1 MGSTAILP
9 TPQEREG
16 GENEGGGWKRR
27 VEEERGW
34 GNEGG
39 KERGGRDDLI
49 NGFCK
54 IVLCL
59 VPMALGI
66 LPMTKLD

>member
-16 GENEGGGWKRR
+16 GENEGGGWKWS
-27 VEEERGW
+27 VDGEEE

-39 KERGGRDDLI
+39 K
-49 NGFCK
+49 
-54 IVLCL
+54 
-59 VPMALGI
+59 
-66 LPMTKLD
+66 

>member
-1 MGSTAILP
+1 M
-9 TPQEREG
+9 
-16 GENEGGGWKRR
+16 
-27 VEEERGW
+27 EEECGW
-34 GNEGG
+34 GEEGNEGG
-39 KERGGRDDLI
+39 KVRGGRDDVI

-54 IVLCL
+54 VVLCL

>member
-16 GENEGGGWKRR
+16 GENEGGGWKWS
-27 VEEERGW
+27 VDGEEE

-39 KERGGRDDLI
+39 KERGGRDDVI

-54 IVLCL
+54 VVLCL

-66 LPMTKLD
+66 LLVTRLD

>member
-1 MGSTAILP
+1 M
-9 TPQEREG
+9 
-16 GENEGGGWKRR
+16 
-27 VEEERGW
+27 EEERGW
-34 GNEGG
+34 GEEGNEER
-39 KERGGRDDLI
+39 KERGGRDDVI

-54 IVLCL
+54 VVLCL